1 MIAINQCRRMTH
13 LFTRHPDSV
22 GESYLEHMAVALWY
36 ATRLLGAGL
45 AALVHAVLPFA
56 FETTASRTIRE
67 LHDNMAARFGRHTA
81 PAE

>member
-1 MIAINQCRRMTH
+1 MIAIDKCRRLID
-13 LFTRHPDSV
+13 LFTRHPGTV
-22 GESYLEHMAVALWY
+22 GETYLQHMAVALWY
-36 ATRLLGAGL
+36 AVRMFGAGL
-45 AALVHAVLPFA
+45 AALVHAVMPFA